1 MKRLLLMLLMLS
13 QAASANPMWEQWKA
27 DQAFRQGR
35 YKEAITGY
43 QRALKQTDSPRLR
56 YNLALA
62 QVKAGDLKNARTG
75 FTEVLEGDDLALR
88 GKAAYNL
95 GNMAYKEEKLEEALD
110 FYKKALRYDETDEDA
125 RHNAW
130 VVLQKLKQKQQ
141 QKQKQDDKSEKDQDQ
156 KDEKSDQDKKNDQSG
171 QDKKDDKSGQDKK
184 DDKSGQGDQDKKKN
198 DQSGKDKK
206 DDKSGQGDQDKKN
219 DQSGKD
225 KKDDKSGQGD
235 QDKKN
240 DKSGQGDQE
249 KKDGQASQGD
259 KKDQKGPQDQAGS
272 PEAAARARKQE
283 AEQLL
288 HFFEEKEKQ
297 ETGQRARGRVMRT
310 IPQTGGQTW

>member
-1 MKRLLLMLLMLS
+1 MTRRLLLMLLLLS

-27 DQAFRQGR
+27 EQAFRQGR
-35 YKEAITGY
+35 FKEAITGY

-62 QVKAGDLKNARTG
+62 QTRAGDLKNARTG
-75 FTEVLEGDDLALR
+75 FAEVLEGDDLKLR
-88 GKAAYNL
+88 SKAAYNL

-110 FYKKALRYDETDEDA
+110 YYKKAVRYDEKDEDA

-141 QKQKQDDKSEKDQDQ
+141 QQQKQDKQDEKNQ
-156 KDEKSDQDKKNDQSG
+156 KD
-171 QDKKDDKSGQDKK
+171 QDKKDDKSSKGDQDKK
-184 DDKSGQGDQDKKKN
+184 DDKSSKGDQ
-198 DQSGKDKK
+198 DKK
-206 DDKSGQGDQDKKN
+206 DDKSSKGDQ
-219 DQSGKD
+219 D
-225 KKDDKSGQGD
+225 KKDDKSSKGD
-235 QDKKN
+235 QDKKD
-240 DKSGQGDQE
+240 DKSSKGDQDKKDDKSSKDDPKGSQAGKD
-249 KKDGQASQGD
+249 KKDGQD
-259 KKDQKGPQDQAGS
+259 PAGS

-288 HFFEEKEKQ
+288 HFFEDKEKQ
-297 ETGQRARGRVMRT
+297 ETGQRARARVMRT

>member
-43 QRALKQTDSPRLR
+43 QRALKQADSPRLR

-95 GNMAYKEEKLEEALD
+95 GNMAYKQEKLEEALD
-110 FYKKALRYDETDEDA
+110 FYKKALRYDEKDEDA

-130 VVLQKLKQKQQ
+130 IVLQKLKQKQQ
-141 QKQKQDDKSEKDQDQ
+141 QKKNDKSQKDQDQ
-156 KDEKSDQDKKNDQSG
+156 KDDKSDQDKKND
-171 QDKKDDKSGQDKK
+171 KS
-184 DDKSGQGDQDKKKN
+184 DQ
-198 DQSGKDKK
+198 DKK

-219 DQSGKD
+219 DKSGKGDQDKKNDKSGQGDQDKKDDKSGQGDQD

-240 DKSGQGDQE
+240 DKSGQGDQ
-249 KKDGQASQGD
+249 D
-259 KKDQKGPQDQAGS
+259 KKNDKSGQGGQDKKDQAGS

-297 ETGQRARGRVMRT
+297 ETGQRARARGMRA